1 MRIDDVRFITRGVTP
16 EEKAAVWAVLDAQ
29 INEESVIEHAVQSPG
44 MNSWAKSQISI
55 REDMVEGL
63 AFGRE
68 FTA

>member
-1 MRIDDVRFITRGVTP
+1 MKIEDVRFITRGVTP

-55 REDMVEGL
+55 REDMVEDRG
-63 AFGRE
+63 FGRE